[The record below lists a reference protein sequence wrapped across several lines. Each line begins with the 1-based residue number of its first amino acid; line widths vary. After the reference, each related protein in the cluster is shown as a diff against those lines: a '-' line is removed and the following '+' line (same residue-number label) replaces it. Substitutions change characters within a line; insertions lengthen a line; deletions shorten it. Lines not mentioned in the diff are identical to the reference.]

1 MTERHVKL
9 TVVDGGASLT
19 DWLTA
24 IGGMGAFLAAAVLA
38 VFGHRQMKATQRQS
52 DASLVQA
59 EVTREGVAK
68 QTYPLVY
75 AHQRK
80 AMSWDQE
87 EDAFAFRYYLSN
99 EGLGP
104 ALNVEHGVLIGDT
117 EFVFG
122 YEQPLPFK
130 SLQPG
135 ELAPPLDS
143 SMPDPVPPTSLE
155 RFVQRDDL
163 YRTGEAGV
171 SHPLAEAVYFCRYE
185 SLFGERWET
194 RTSSLPS
201 KKPDVRRLPGNPEP
215 EQRSE

>member
-1 MTERHVKL
+1 M
-9 TVVDGGASLT
+9 DCGASLT

-24 IGGMGAFLAAAVLA
+24 IGGVGAFLAAAVLA
-38 VFGHRQMKATQRQS
+38 VSSHRQMKATQKQS
-52 DASLVQA
+52 DASLAQA
-59 EVTREGVAK
+59 EATREGVAK

-75 AHQRK
+75 AHQWK
-80 AMSWDQE
+80 AMSWEQE

-104 ALNVEHGVLIGDT
+104 ALNVEHGLLIGET

-135 ELAPPLDS
+135 EFAPPLNPS
-143 SMPDPVPPTSLE
+143 VPDPVPPNSLE

-171 SHPLAEAVYFCRYE
+171 SQPLAETIYFCRYE

-201 KKPDVRRLPGNPEP
+201 KQPDVSRLPRNSDGRRP
-215 EQRSE
+215 SE